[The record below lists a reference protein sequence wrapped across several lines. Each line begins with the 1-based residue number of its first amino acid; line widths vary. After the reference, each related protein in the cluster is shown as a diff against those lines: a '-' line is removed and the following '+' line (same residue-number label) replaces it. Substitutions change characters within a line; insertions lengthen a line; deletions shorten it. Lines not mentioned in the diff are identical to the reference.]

1 MLQIEELKK
10 HHNRKHFDC
19 GESALNTFLQ
29 VLARQQQ
36 DKGISKTFVL
46 LDSDQ
51 PATILGFFALAACEV
66 VSEDLPLPLAK
77 RYPARAPG
85 AKLARL
91 AIDRRQQRKGYGQ
104 ILMVEAMK
112 KALLVAEHIGIIGF
126 FVDAKNR
133 DSRVYYEQFGF
144 ISFPNQP
151 LEMFLPLA
159 TLRQAIEVV
168 NPFG

>member
-10 HHNRKHFDC
+10 HHNRKYFDC

-29 VLARQQQ
+29 ILARQQQ
-36 DKGISKTFVL
+36 DKGISKTFIL
-46 LDSDQ
+46 FDSEE
-51 PATILGFFALAACEV
+51 PTTILGFFALAACEV

-91 AIDRRQQRKGYGQ
+91 AIDRRHQRKGYGQ

-126 FVDAKNR
+126 FVDAKNH

-144 ISFPNQP
+144 ISFPKQP
-151 LEMFLPLA
+151 MEMFLPLT
-159 TLRQAIEVV
+159 TLRQAIDLISSK
-168 NPFG
+168 